1 MKFVVYRDIIY
12 TSILRGVGDSVTPL
26 IALGMTSLI
35 GLMITPILIA
45 GYFGLPKMGIIAPAI
60 ATIVG
65 YLAVLG
71 FLAVYLNKNIILYVQ
86 TGSCSVISV
95 ISQN

>member
-1 MKFVVYRDIIY
+1 
-12 TSILRGVGDSVTPL
+12 
-26 IALGMTSLI
+26 MTSLI